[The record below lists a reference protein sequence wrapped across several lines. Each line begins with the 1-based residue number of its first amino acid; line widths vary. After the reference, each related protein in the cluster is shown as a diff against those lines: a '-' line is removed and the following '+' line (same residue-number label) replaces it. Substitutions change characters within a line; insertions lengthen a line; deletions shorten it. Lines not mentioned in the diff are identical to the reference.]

1 MVLSMTEPCGMYQG
15 RKDVAQKI
23 LTLTLEIIYLLTGED
38 YRLVKKTSSEHGI
51 TRRCLH
57 VSEGWSR
64 THSTIMESP
73 PHSLIPEICN
83 DQKILDLTNKMI
95 ELLSGEVPIRYQDV
109 TVHFSMEEWEYLEGH
124 KDLYKDVMMDSR
136 ESPPLPDK
144 SSNRNPQERCPS
156 PLYSQDCP
164 VEDEN
169 NPQACQ
175 IEDLIHIKVDT
186 SDDEEQAC
194 LSKRNPPERCPSPLY
209 SQDCPVEDD
218 NNPQACQIEDL
229 IHIKVYASDDEEQ
242 AFLSKR
248 NPPERSPSPLY
259 SQDCPVEDDNN
270 PQACQLEDL
279 IDIKVDVSDDEEQ
292 ACLSSDPQIK
302 EEEINVVIISG
313 DFNKDL
319 KGNVSSIPDCEVE
332 VKNIT
337 KYSPGKN
344 TLTQMIYLGHN
355 SRTLLS
361 HPSNQERPSHRSDII
376 TDQTYSRRCELFPKI
391 ELGES
396 FLQEAP
402 IVNFQRL
409 HMDVG
414 KLSSSE
420 GNICLTQSNIPCSHI
435 KIHGGFSCSLCGK
448 TFSRNAS
455 LVQHQRIHN
464 AERPFLCPECGKY
477 FGRKSDLFQHQRIH
491 TGEKPFSCEE
501 CGKCFTQKSSLIQH
515 QRFHT
520 GERPFSCS
528 ECGKCFITK
537 SDLVKH
543 WKIHTGERPFS
554 CSECRKRFICK
565 STLVEHQRIH
575 TGEKPFSCLECGRC
589 FTQKSSLVE
598 HQRIHTGE
606 KPIFCSEC
614 GKCFAKRSG
623 LFMHQRSHT
632 GLKPF
637 ACLKCGKCFAQK
649 AGLAEHHKIHKGE
662 KAYTFS

>member
-1 MVLSMTEPCGMYQG
+1 MDNFNFCCSLFKNVFYETMVLSVTEPCGMYKG
-15 RKDVAQKI
+15 RNVAEKI
-23 LTLTLEIIYLLTGED
+23 LKLTLEIIDLLTGED
-38 YRLVKKTSSEHGI
+38 YRLVKKTSSEHVI
-51 TRRCLH
+51 TRKCLH
-57 VSEGWSR
+57 ASDGWSR
-64 THSTIMESP
+64 SHSPIIEPP
-73 PHSLIPEICN
+73 PHSQIPERYS

-95 ELLSGEVPIRYQDV
+95 ELLTGEVPIRCQDV
-109 TVHFSMEEWEYLEGH
+109 TVHFSMEEWEYIEGH
-124 KDLYKDVMMDSR
+124 KDLYNGIMM
-136 ESPPLPDK
+136 ESHEPPPLPDN
-144 SSNRNPQERCPS
+144 SSKRNPQERCPS
-156 PLYSQDCP
+156 LLYSLDCP

-169 NPQACQ
+169 NLQACQ
-175 IEDLIHIKVDT
+175 VEDLIHIKVDA
-186 SDDEEQAC
+186 SDDEDQAC
-194 LSKRNPPERCPSPLY
+194 LSKRNSPERCPSPLY

-218 NNPQACQIEDL
+218 NNPQTCQIEDL
-229 IHIKVYASDDEEQ
+229 IRIKVDASDDEEQ
-242 AFLSKR
+242 S
-248 NPPERSPSPLY
+248 
-259 SQDCPVEDDNN
+259 
-270 PQACQLEDL
+270 
-279 IDIKVDVSDDEEQ
+279 
-292 ACLSSDPQIK
+292 CLSSDQQIK

-313 DFNKDL
+313 DYNKDL
-319 KGNVSSIPDCEVE
+319 KRNISSIPDYEVE

-337 KYSPGKN
+337 QYSPGKK
-344 TLTQMIYLGHN
+344 TLTQMIYPRHN
-355 SRTLLS
+355 SRALLS
-361 HPSNQERPSHRSDII
+361 HPSNQEPPSHRADII
-376 TDQTYSRRCELFPKI
+376 TDQTFSRCNLFPRL

-396 FLQEAP
+396 FLQKAP
-402 IVNFQRL
+402 IVNFQRMHL
-409 HMDVG
+409 DIS

-420 GNICLTQSNIPCSHI
+420 GNICLTQNSSPCSHI

-448 TFSRNAS
+448 TFSRNAN

-464 AERPFLCPECGKY
+464 AERPFFCPECGKY

-491 TGEKPFSCEE
+491 TGEKPFSCKE

-606 KPIFCSEC
+606 KPLFCSEC

-637 ACLKCGKCFAQK
+637 ACLKCGKCFTQK

-662 KAYTFS
+662 KPCT